1 MGHNHNHHSHG
12 NSTGNIAVAFF
23 LNLAFTIIE
32 FIGGFYTNSL
42 AIMSDALH
50 DLGDSL
56 SLGLSWYF
64 QKKSTKK
71 ANKKYSYGYKRF
83 SLLGAIINSIVLVI
97 GSVFII
103 KEAIPRVIN
112 PESADAKGMMWLAVL
127 GIIVNGAAVLKL
139 KKGTS
144 INERVV
150 SLHLLEDVLGWGVV
164 LIASI
169 VMQFWNIPVLDPVL
183 SIAIAGFVLYNV
195 YKNIKESIR
204 IILQG
209 TPENISVEEIQQRIV
224 SMKDVEGIHDCHLWT
239 MDGEYNVFTAHLV
252 LKDKEISWEKWYK
265 MKQEIKQVLHDD
277 FHLEH
282 ITLELEFT
290 SQECDYENCGS

>member
-1 MGHNHNHHSHG
+1 MGHNHNHSHG

-71 ANKKYSYGYKRF
+71 ATKKYSYGYKRF

-103 KEAIPRVIN
+103 KEAIPRIIN
-112 PESADAKGMMWLAVL
+112 PENADAKGMMWLAVL

-169 VMQFWNIPVLDPVL
+169 VMQFWDVPVLDPVL

-195 YKNIKESIR
+195 YKNIKESLR
-204 IILQG
+204 VILQG
-209 TPENISVEEIQQRIV
+209 TPENVSVEEIQQRIV
-224 SMKDVEGIHDCHLWT
+224 AMEGVESIHDCHLWT

-252 LKDKEISWEKWYK
+252 LEEKEMSWEKSHEI
-265 MKQEIKQVLHDD
+265 KQEIKQVLHDD

-290 SQECDYENCGS
+290 SQECGYENCGS